1 MDLDYNRYKKSDK
14 ISLEYLIDF
23 DMERAINKDTDW

>member
-14 ISLEYLIDF
+14 ISLEDLVDF
-23 DMERAINKDTDW
+23 DMERAINKDTD